1 MVAADVLLNSFPE
14 ARPDWW
20 LVVRS
25 HHGSVEGTGTQT
37 CVLASAFLI
46 AHVCVGCATLTE
58 VEHVTDL
65 ARWRELLPPPHQWD
79 TNKLLYKGTYVKKLE
94 QVSRVNPVP

>member
-14 ARPDWW
+14 VRPDWW

-25 HHGSVEGTGTQT
+25 HHGSAKGTGTQT

-65 ARWRELLPPPHQWD
+65 ARSDMFSFVR
-79 TNKLLYKGTYVKKLE
+79 
-94 QVSRVNPVP
+94 